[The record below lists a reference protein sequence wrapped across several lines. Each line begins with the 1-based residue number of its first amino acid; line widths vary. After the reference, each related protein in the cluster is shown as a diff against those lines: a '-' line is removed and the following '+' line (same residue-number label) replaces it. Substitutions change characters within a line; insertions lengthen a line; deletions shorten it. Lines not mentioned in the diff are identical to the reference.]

1 MYFCRLKFI
10 PFLNRNLNVVF
21 NIKMNMKHS
30 RILYIAALAILVAVV
45 AVSCKDKKPETKPVK
60 GVIEEAVREG
70 AAPEIVNVTLD
81 RHVID
86 QNFELI
92 LNDTVNNVHVWSL
105 VSCDTATS
113 SEGFGIVVAKD
124 GRATILANVRHG
136 NTPEARYNETTGE
149 LWLTG
154 VSIEGTGTHVERFY
168 KIGFN
173 GDGPAQIVATIDP
186 YEMQQALIKELKYA
200 IKGDVITLYNG
211 ETELVKVTNTV
222 KDMGDFYEDAV
233 WLGEQI
239 TYNINNNELFVLAQP
254 GVSFVT
260 GKVLHY
266 DDMPAITAQ
275 VTLHDDG
282 SFTLSNINV
291 SESSH

>member
-1 MYFCRLKFI
+1 
-10 PFLNRNLNVVF
+10 
-21 NIKMNMKHS
+21 MKHFKT
-30 RILYIAALAILVAVV
+30 LFIAVLAILIAAV

-60 GVIEEAVREG
+60 GVMEEAVREG
-70 AAPEIVNVTLD
+70 AAPEIVNATLD

-136 NTPEARYNETTGE
+136 NTPSARYNAATGE

-186 YEMQQALIKELKYA
+186 YEMQQALCRELQYT
-200 IKGDVITLYNG
+200 IKGEEISLYTG
-211 ETELVKVTNTV
+211 EVLLGTVTNTV
-222 KDMGDFYEDAV
+222 TDMGGFDEDAV

-239 TYNINNNELFVLAQP
+239 SYDLNGDQLFVNATP
-254 GVSFVT
+254 GVNFVT

>member
-1 MYFCRLKFI
+1 MGIFLSFSILK
-10 PFLNRNLNVVF
+10 V
-21 NIKMNMKHS
+21 NMKHFKT
-30 RILYIAALAILVAVV
+30 LFIAVLAILIAAV

-70 AAPEIVNVTLD
+70 AAPEIVNATLD

-113 SEGFGIVVAKD
+113 SEGFGLVVAKD

-136 NTPEARYNETTGE
+136 NTPSARYNAATGE

-168 KIGFN
+168 KIGFS

-186 YEMQQALIKELKYA
+186 YEMQQALCRELQYT
-200 IKGDVITLYNG
+200 IKGEEISLYTG
-211 ETELVKVTNTV
+211 EVLLGTVTNTV
-222 KDMGDFYEDAV
+222 TDMGGFDEDAV

-239 TYNINNNELFVLAQP
+239 SYDISGDQLFVNATP
-254 GVSFVT
+254 GVNFVT

-266 DDMPAITAQ
+266 DDMPPVVAQ
-275 VTLHDDG
+275 VDINNDG
-282 SFTLSNINV
+282 AFHVTIAGLAKTSK
-291 SESSH
+291 E

>member
-1 MYFCRLKFI
+1 MS
-10 PFLNRNLNVVF
+10 LNMRHLNIVGV
-21 NIKMNMKHS
+21 
-30 RILYIAALAILVAVV
+30 IALVLLCGTVAI
-45 AVSCKDKKPETKPVK
+45 SCKDKKPETKPVK
-60 GVIEEAVREG
+60 GVLEEAVREG
-70 AAPEIVNVTLD
+70 AAPDIVNATLD

-86 QNFELI
+86 QNLEMI

-105 VSCDTATS
+105 VRCDSTTS

-124 GRATILANVRHG
+124 GLATILANIRHG
-136 NTPEARYNETTGE
+136 NTPSARYNAATGE

-168 KIGFN
+168 KIGLS
-173 GDGPAQIVATIDP
+173 GEGPAQIIATIDP
-186 YEMQQALIKELKYA
+186 YEMQQKLIKELKYA

-211 ETELVKVTNTV
+211 ENELAKVTNTV
-222 KDMGDFYEDAV
+222 KDLGDFYEDAV

-239 TYNINNNELFVLAQP
+239 SYDISGDQIFVNATP

-266 DDMPAITAQ
+266 DDMPTLTAI
-275 VTLHDDG
+275 VTLTNGND
-282 SFTLSNINV
+282 FTLSNITLNKA
-291 SESSH
+291 SNN